1 MSTKEHVRGAFDRFT
16 SRIGCLLALLPLGAA
31 CLLAAS
37 ELLRVSAGVLLL
49 GVLVTG
55 LVLDGAAPR
64 GSTTPT
70 PRRPSYYERVRT
82 IIETYEAGKISAA
95 ERDLRLREINNE

>member
-1 MSTKEHVRGAFDRFT
+1 MSTREHVRGAFDRFT

-31 CLLAAS
+31 CLLAAA
-37 ELLRVSAGVLLL
+37 EVLKVSAGLLLL

-55 LVLDGAAPR
+55 LVLDGTAPR
-64 GSTTPT
+64 GSTTPST
-70 PRRPSYYERVRT
+70 RRPSKYERVKAT
-82 IIETYEAGKISAA
+82 VEGFEAGKISAA

>member
-16 SRIGCLLALLPLGAA
+16 SRIGCLLVLLPIGAA
-31 CLLAAS
+31 CVLAAA
-37 ELLRVSAGVLLL
+37 ELLKVSAGLLLL

-70 PRRPSYYERVRT
+70 PRRPSHYERV
-82 IIETYEAGKISAA
+82 EAIVESYKAGRISAV
-95 ERDLRLREINNE
+95 ERDRRLKEINE

>member
-1 MSTKEHVRGAFDRFT
+1 MAPT
-16 SRIGCLLALLPLGAA
+16 PLGVSIAA
-31 CLLAAS
+31 TIAS
-37 ELLRVSAGVLLL
+37 LVLLF

-70 PRRPSYYERVRT
+70 SRRPSYYERVKQ
-82 IIETYEAGKISAA
+82 IVESYEAGRISAV
-95 ERDLRLREINNE
+95 ERDRRLKEITE

>member
-1 MSTKEHVRGAFDRFT
+1 MSTREHVRGAFDRFT

-37 ELLRVSAGVLLL
+37 ELLSVSAGVLLL

-55 LVLDGAAPR
+55 LVLDGASPQSTAP
-64 GSTTPT
+64 TT
-70 PRRPSYYERVRT
+70 PRRPSQYERVKQ
-82 IIETYEAGKISAA
+82 IVESYEAGRISAA
-95 ERDLRLREINNE
+95 ERDRRLKEISE

>member
-1 MSTKEHVRGAFDRFT
+1 MSTREHVRGAVDRFT
-16 SRIGCLLALLPLGAA
+16 SRIGCLLALLPFGAA
-31 CLLAAS
+31 CLLAAA
-37 ELLRVSAGVLLL
+37 EVLKVSVGLLLL

-82 IIETYEAGKISAA
+82 IVETYETGKISAA
-95 ERDLRLREINNE
+95 ERDRRLKEITPE

>member
-1 MSTKEHVRGAFDRFT
+1 MSTREHVRGAFDRFT

-37 ELLRVSAGVLLL
+37 ELLSVSAWVLLL

-55 LVLDGAAPR
+55 LVLDGASPQSTAP
-64 GSTTPT
+64 TT
-70 PRRPSYYERVRT
+70 PRRPSQYERVKQVV
-82 IIETYEAGKISAA
+82 ESYEAGRISAA
-95 ERDLRLREINNE
+95 ERDRRLKEISE

>member
-1 MSTKEHVRGAFDRFT
+1 MSTREHVRGVFDRFT

-37 ELLRVSAGVLLL
+37 ELLSVSAGVLLL

-55 LVLDGAAPR
+55 LVLDGASPQSTAP
-64 GSTTPT
+64 TT
-70 PRRPSYYERVRT
+70 PRRPSQYERVKQ
-82 IIETYEAGKISAA
+82 IVESYEAGRISAA
-95 ERDLRLREINNE
+95 ERDRRLKEISE

>member
-1 MSTKEHVRGAFDRFT
+1 MSTREHVRGAFDRFT
-16 SRIGCLLALLPLGAA
+16 SRIGCLLALLPIGAA
-31 CLLAAS
+31 CLLAAA
-37 ELLRVSAGVLLL
+37 EVLEVSAGLLLL

-64 GSTTPT
+64 GSITPT
-70 PRRPSYYERVRT
+70 TRRPSKYERLKAIVDGF
-82 IIETYEAGKISAA
+82 EAGKISAV

>member
-1 MSTKEHVRGAFDRFT
+1 MLFRS
-16 SRIGCLLALLPLGAA
+16 
-31 CLLAAS
+31 
-37 ELLRVSAGVLLL
+37 

-70 PRRPSYYERVRT
+70 PRRPSYYERV
-82 IIETYEAGKISAA
+82 EAIVESYKAGRISAA
-95 ERDLRLREINNE
+95 ERDRRLKEVSE

>member
-1 MSTKEHVRGAFDRFT
+1 MSTREHVRGAFDRFT
-16 SRIGCLLALLPLGAA
+16 SRIGCLLALLPFGAA
-31 CLLAAS
+31 CLLAAA
-37 ELLRVSAGVLLL
+37 EVLKVSAGLLLL

-70 PRRPSYYERVRT
+70 TRRPSKYERLKAIV
-82 IIETYEAGKISAA
+82 EAFEAGRISAA
-95 ERDLRLREINNE
+95 ERDRRMGEIE